1 MEPTIAPAPV
11 RARNRKGEGAR
22 LRDELIDAATAV
34 IAESGDANSL
44 SLRGLARQLGIAAP
58 SIYRHFRDVD
68 ELKLA
73 VVDRAFA
80 EFAAERDQARR
91 AIEDPGDALR
101 AGCRAYCG
109 FAVTHPG
116 PYRFMFSH
124 ESPAHGRQS
133 RVGAAAFEALTTS
146 IRRCQESGA
155 SSATEDPRELAAN
168 LWAALHGIV
177 LLHLNLSDFE
187 WPDSLEDRIDRTV
200 ERLVALAPGRPTV
213 ERRRA
218 KEKRP

>member
-1 MEPTIAPAPV
+1 MTETFSTPRIRT
-11 RARNRKGEGAR
+11 RNRRGEGDR
-22 LRDELIDAATAV
+22 LRDELIIAATEV
-34 IAESGDANSL
+34 IADTGDANSV
-44 SLRGLARQLGIAAP
+44 SLRGLARRLGIAAP

-73 VVDRAFA
+73 VVERAFA
-80 EFAAERDQARR
+80 EFVAQRDQARGG
-91 AIEDPGDALR
+91 IEDPDDALR
-101 AGCRAYCG
+101 AGCRAYCR

-133 RVGAAAFEALTTS
+133 RVGAGAFEVLAAS

-155 SSATEDPRELAAN
+155 SSATEDARALAAN

-177 LLHLNLSDFE
+177 LLHLNLTEFE
-187 WPDSLEDRIDRTV
+187 WPDSLEERIDRTV
-200 ERLVALAPGRPTV
+200 ERLVALTRGRRQD
-213 ERRRA
+213 EHA

>member
-1 MEPTIAPAPV
+1 MRAATSPEHV
-11 RARNRKGEGAR
+11 RPRNPRGEGDR
-22 LRDELIDAATAV
+22 LREDLIDAATEA

-44 SLRGLARQLGIAAP
+44 SLRGLARRLGIAAP
-58 SIYRHFRDVD
+58 SIYRHFGDID

-73 VVDRAFA
+73 VVERAFT
-80 EFAAERDQARR
+80 EFVAERDQARGGT
-91 AIEDPGDALR
+91 ENPGDALR
-101 AGCRAYCG
+101 AGCRAYCS

-133 RVGAAAFEALTTS
+133 AVGAAAFDALAGS

-155 SSATEDPRELAAN
+155 STAPEDARQLAAN
-168 LWAALHGIV
+168 LWAALHGIA
-177 LLHLNLSDFE
+177 LLQLNLTEFD
-187 WPDSLEDRIDRTV
+187 WPDSLEERVDRTV
-200 ERLVALAPGRPTV
+200 ERLVALQPGRRRDEP
-213 ERRRA
+213 RRA

>member
-1 MEPTIAPAPV
+1 MVATTSPTRL
-11 RARNRKGEGAR
+11 RARNPRGKGDR
-22 LRDELIDAATAV
+22 LREELIDAATEV
-34 IAESGDANSL
+34 IAESGNANSL
-44 SLRGLARQLGIAAP
+44 SLRGLARRLGIAAP

-73 VVDRAFA
+73 VVERAFM
-80 EFAAERDQARR
+80 EFVAERDRSR
-91 AIEDPGDALR
+91 DGIDDPGDALR
-101 AGCRAYCG
+101 AGCQAYCR

-133 RVGAAAFEALTTS
+133 RVGAGAFEVLAAS

-155 SSATEDPRELAAN
+155 SSATEDARALAAN

-177 LLHLNLSDFE
+177 LLHLNLTEFE
-187 WPDSLEDRIDRTV
+187 WPDSLEERIDRTV
-200 ERLVALAPGRPTV
+200 ERLVALTRGRRQD
-213 ERRRA
+213 EHA